1 MAILRYYID
10 SRTIAGMA
18 ADATL
23 AYAHGLPGAPD
34 IVNIG
39 FIDVALTATTLHVG
53 NNGIRAVVDATNV
66 TLNNAGGGAS
76 VDLDVAAISCHS
88 MIQ

>member
-18 ADATL
+18 ADAT
-23 AYAHGLPGAPD
+23 ATYAHGLPAAPD

-39 FIDVALTATTLHVG
+39 FLNVALTATTLHVG
-53 NNGIRAVVDATNV
+53 NQGIRAVADATNI
-66 TLNNAGGGAS
+66 TLNNAGGGLS
-76 VDLDVAAISCHS
+76 VDLDVAAICCHS